1 MTDPTSAE
9 TRLGRLLDRL
19 LKAAE
24 DSMHSGD
31 LEQARATAE
40 EVRAVDPDNRRA
52 ERILRLVASRQLA
65 PAGERALMTLLFSDL
80 VGSTM
85 LSERVQPEELRDLFA
100 LYRAA
105 AHEAVE
111 RYSGSVMHYAGDGIL
126 AGFGYPKPHE
136 DDARRAVLAGLDLV
150 TAMADAR
157 SDLERRFGSAVAVRV
172 GTHTG
177 RVVITDLRRNGS
189 VRERDSIVGL
199 APNLAARIQS
209 EAEPDTVVIS
219 DVTHQLVD
227 TDFVMHSLG
236 VRDLKGISR
245 PVEVY
250 VVQRPRYAG
259 ARFEA
264 ERYRKGGLVGRET
277 QKQRL
282 LDAWEKVRDEQ
293 GGGRAFLLVGEAGI
307 GKTRLVAEV
316 LDRVEA
322 GGGTALGAGSLP
334 YYSNVSLW
342 PITRALER
350 AIDGEGDE
358 ALVAY
363 FERLELDPGRLVP
376 FLAPLLGVD
385 ASEYPT
391 PELEPS
397 AFLDETLNRIVE
409 WLSALGESKPHLVI
423 LEDLHWADPS
433 TVTLAGRLAANC
445 PSSVMMI
452 ATTRDPTTIP
462 WLDDVEVVN
471 LGRLDAEA
479 SRRLVENVAGGRELS
494 EDLRQSIVER
504 AAGVPLFVEELTR
517 SCLDADRSD
526 PIPLRLQELF
536 TWRLKAP
543 DVDLGIV
550 QVAATVGPGFSASVV
565 AEVVGD
571 DGRVADQIQVLLDEG
586 IVEPAVG
593 PDSYRFRHALM
604 RDAAYETQVLDLRIR
619 THARLA
625 EVLTARGAEPA
636 VIAEH
641 FDRAGDPA
649 QAASLYLVAG
659 QSEQARGAHTEAA
672 RLFTRAIEL
681 LEQVPEAEERDLQEL
696 MARMMRGLSV
706 SSTQGYAAPEVQADH
721 RRAEVLASRLDARL
735 EVLPSLIAIW
745 AYWLTSG
752 DLSTARGLVERLE
765 NLVSRPEFA
774 WFEPE
779 VDSCAGW
786 LDLYRGELG
795 SAREHLERAVTG
807 FNARPFDQIVSP
819 FWPLPNDPVAVS
831 EIALACVSAIQ
842 GDLEEAD
849 RWQVGAIRRS
859 EEVGFPR
866 GPFSLAF
873 VKTYAAW
880 IQRFLG
886 DHDKAR
892 LLGAEVVGIGQS
904 YGYAYW
910 MLLGS
915 SYVAAGRPGGAPE
928 RGFLEETIAN
938 IRLLGQEAF
947 VASNLS
953 YLAILSHEDGLV
965 EEALSLVEEALDVV
979 AKTGECL
986 HLPELLRHRA
996 RYSLELGG
1004 APTEIVADL
1013 REALDESRRQG
1024 AKVAHLRAA
1033 LAIAR
1038 LPEEHRPKEWRE
1050 WLASARD
1057 AVTGAIGEVREADEV
1072 LAGER

>member
-1 MTDPTSAE
+1 MSEPSSAE

-24 DSMHSGD
+24 EALAAGD
-31 LEQARATAE
+31 PEQARATAE
-40 EVRAVDPDNRRA
+40 EVRAVDPGNLRA
-52 ERILRLVASRQLA
+52 ERILRRVAARQAA
-65 PAGERALMTLLFSDL
+65 PTGERALMTLLFADL
-80 VGSTM
+80 VGSTV

-111 RYSGSVMHYAGDGIL
+111 RYSGTVMHYSGDGIL
-126 AGFGYPKPHE
+126 AGFGYPTPHE

-150 TAMADAR
+150 TALADAR
-157 SDLERRFGSAVAVRV
+157 PAIQRRLGEAVSVRV
-172 GTHTG
+172 GVHTG
-177 RVVITDLRRNGS
+177 RVVVTDLRGNGS
-189 VRERDSIVGL
+189 VRERDSIVGV

-209 EAEPDTVVIS
+209 EAQPDTVVIS

-227 TDFVMHSLG
+227 ADFVVRSLG
-236 VRDLKGISR
+236 VRALKGISR
-245 PVEVY
+245 PVELF
-250 VVQRPRYAG
+250 VVERPRYAG

-264 ERYRKGGLVGRET
+264 ERYRKGGLVGRDT
-277 QKQRL
+277 QRRRL
-282 LDAWEKVRDEQ
+282 LDAWDRVRDGMECS
-293 GGGRAFLLVGEAGI
+293 AFLVVGEPGI

-322 GGGTALGAGSLP
+322 GGGSVLGAGSLP
-334 YYSNVSLW
+334 YYANVSLW
-342 PITRALER
+342 PIARALER
-350 AIDGEGDE
+350 AVGGRDTAG
-358 ALVAY
+358 LVAY
-363 FERLELDPGRLVP
+363 LEGFGLDPGRFVP
-376 FLAPLLGVD
+376 FLAPLLGLESPD
-385 ASEYPT
+385 HPA

-409 WLSALGESKPHLVI
+409 WIGALGASKPHLVI

-433 TVTLAGRLAANC
+433 TVALAGRLAKAC
-445 PSSVMMI
+445 PVSVLVI
-452 ATTRDPTTIP
+452 ATTRIPAAIP
-462 WLDDVEVVN
+462 WLDEVEVVD
-471 LGRLDAEA
+471 LGRLDPDAA
-479 SRRLVENVAGGRELS
+479 LQLVDNVVGERELDD
-494 EDLRQSIVER
+494 DLRHSIVER

-517 SCLDADRSD
+517 SCLEADRTD

-565 AEVVGD
+565 ADVVGD
-571 DGRVADQIQVLLDEG
+571 DARVSDQIRVLVDEG
-586 IVEPAVG
+586 IVEAGPG
-593 PDSYRFRHALM
+593 PDAYRFRHALM
-604 RDAAYETQVLDLRIR
+604 RDAAYETQVLDARAR

-636 VIAEH
+636 LIAEH
-641 FDRAGDPA
+641 FDRAGRPA
-649 QAASLYLVAG
+649 EAAALYLVAG

-672 RLFTRAIEL
+672 RLFTRTIEL
-681 LEQVPEAEERDLQEL
+681 LDQLPPSEDRDLQEL

-706 SSTQGYAAPEVQADH
+706 SSTQGYAAPEVQDDH
-721 RRAEVLASRLDARL
+721 RRAEVLAAGLDTRL

-752 DLSTARGLVERLE
+752 DLGSARGLVERLA
-765 NLVSRPEFA
+765 NLVARPEFA

-779 VDSCAGW
+779 VESCAGW
-786 LDLYRGELG
+786 LDFYRGELG
-795 SAREHLERAVTG
+795 SARRHLERAVDG
-807 FNARPFDQIVSP
+807 FHRRPADEIVSP
-819 FWPLPNDPVAVS
+819 FWPLPNDPLAVS
-831 EIALACVSAIQ
+831 YIALACVSAVQ
-842 GDLEEAD
+842 GDLADAD
-849 RWQVGAIRRS
+849 RWQALAIRRA
-859 EEVGFPR
+859 EEIGFPR

-880 IQRFLG
+880 IKRFLG
-886 DHDKAR
+886 DHEKAR
-892 LLGAEVVGIGQS
+892 LLGAEIVGIGQS

-928 RGFLEETIAN
+928 REFLTQTIAS

-953 YLAILSHEDGLV
+953 YLAVLARQEGRVADARDIVD
-965 EEALSLVEEALDVV
+965 EALEVV
-979 AKTGECL
+979 HKTSECL

-996 RYSLELGG
+996 LYSLELG
-1004 APTEIVADL
+1004 ADPVEVLSDL
-1013 REALDESRRQG
+1013 REALEESRRQG
-1024 AKVAHLRAA
+1024 AMVAHLRAA

-1038 LPEEHRPKEWRE
+1038 LPDEHRPAEWRR
-1050 WLASARD
+1050 WLETAR
-1057 AVTGAIGEVREADEV
+1057 AGVAGPTVEVREADEI
-1072 LAGER
+1072 LAEAQ

>member
-1 MTDPTSAE
+1 MTDSTSAE

-24 DSMHSGD
+24 DALHSGD

-40 EVRAVDPDNRRA
+40 EVRAVDPENLRA
-52 ERILRLVASRQLA
+52 ERILRRVAARQLA

-85 LSERVQPEELRDLFA
+85 LSEQVQPEELRDLFA

-111 RYSGSVMHYAGDGIL
+111 RYSGTVMHYAGDGIL
-126 AGFGYPKPHE
+126 AGFGYPAPHE

-157 SDLERRFGSAVAVRV
+157 PGIERRLGAAVAVRV
-172 GTHTG
+172 GIHTG
-177 RVVITDLRRNGS
+177 RVVVTDLRRNGS
-189 VRERDSIVGL
+189 VRERDSIVGV

-209 EAEPDTVVIS
+209 EAHPDTVVIS

-227 TDFVMHSLG
+227 ADFVMHSLG
-236 VRDLKGISR
+236 LRELKGISR
-245 PVEVY
+245 PVEIF
-250 VVQRPRYAG
+250 VVERPRYAG

-264 ERYRKGGLVGRET
+264 ERYRKGGLVGRDA
-277 QKQRL
+277 QREML
-282 LDAWEKVRDEQ
+282 VDAWEHVRDGDQ
-293 GGGRAFLLVGEAGI
+293 GGRAFLVVGEAGI

-322 GGGTALGAGSLP
+322 GGGSVLGAGSLP

-342 PITRALER
+342 PIARALEH
-350 AIDGEGDE
+350 AIGEADLA
-358 ALVAY
+358 ALVGY
-363 FERLELDPGRLVP
+363 LGCLELEPGEYVP
-376 FLAPLLGVD
+376 FLAPLLGIEAPD
-385 ASEYPT
+385 HPA

-397 AFLDETLNRIVE
+397 AFRDETLNRIVS
-409 WLSALGESKPHLVI
+409 WMGALGASKPHLVI

-433 TVTLAGRLAANC
+433 TVTLVGRLAQRC
-445 PSSVMMI
+445 PRSVLVI
-452 ATTRDPTTIP
+452 ATTRDASTIP
-462 WLDDVEVVN
+462 WLDEVEVVH
-471 LGRLDAEA
+471 LGRLDKDAA
-479 SRRLVENVAGGRELS
+479 LRLVENVAGERELS
-494 EDLRQSIVER
+494 EDLRRSIIER
-504 AAGVPLFVEELTR
+504 AGGVPLFVEELTR
-517 SCLDADRSD
+517 SCLESDRSD

-543 DVDLGIV
+543 DVDLGVV

-571 DGRVADQIQVLLDEG
+571 EVRVSDQIEVLVDEG
-586 IVEPAVG
+586 IIEAG
-593 PDSYRFRHALM
+593 PGADSYRFRHALM
-604 RDAAYETQVLDLRIR
+604 RDAAYETQVLDNRIR

-625 EVLTARGAEPA
+625 EVLTARGSEPA

-641 FDRAGDPA
+641 LDRAGVPA
-649 QAASLYLVAG
+649 QAAGLYLVAG

-681 LEQVPEAEERDLQEL
+681 LDQVPESEDRDLQEL

-752 DLSTARGLVERLE
+752 DLSTARGLVDRLE
-765 NLVSRPEFA
+765 DLIARPEFS
-774 WFEPE
+774 WFEPCVE
-779 VDSCAGW
+779 SCAGW
-786 LDLYRGELG
+786 LDFYQGELD
-795 SAREHLERAVTG
+795 SARQHLERSVAG
-807 FNARPFDQIVSP
+807 FRARPADQIVSP
-819 FWPLPNDPVAVS
+819 FWPLPNDPLAVS
-831 EIALACVSAIQ
+831 YIALACVSALH
-842 GDLEEAD
+842 GDLNEAD
-849 RWQVGAIRRS
+849 QWQTSAVRRS
-859 EEVGFPR
+859 EEIGFPR

-880 IQRFLG
+880 IKRYLG

-915 SYVAAGRPGGAPE
+915 SYVAAGQPGGAPE
-928 RGFLEETIAN
+928 RRFLEETISN

-953 YLAILSHEDGLV
+953 YLAILNHEEGAV
-965 EEALSLVEEALDVV
+965 EEARSLVDEALDVV
-979 AKTGECL
+979 HKTGEYL

-1004 APTEIVADL
+1004 SMTEILADL
-1013 REALDESRRQG
+1013 KEALDVSQRQG
-1024 AKVAHLRAA
+1024 ARVAHLRAA

-1038 LPEEHRPKEWRE
+1038 LPEEHRPSEWRQ
-1050 WLASARD
+1050 WLESARAGVAGSLGD
-1057 AVTGAIGEVREADEV
+1057 TREADAV
-1072 LAGER
+1072 LAGTK